1 VVAHLTG
8 PGRGGKYFND
18 QRAGAKCLD
27 DEDIR
32 LLLENLTTAKEA
44 APIWCEKEKYEAILT
59 FVCDRHSSMKDH
71 RLELAKRGTAS
82 FLR

>member
-1 VVAHLTG
+1 MTG

-59 FVCDRHSSMKDH
+59 FVSDRHSSMKDH